1 MRENIAVTGI
11 ERDGA
16 AFRVTTESGTIR
28 AGLVVN
34 AAGPWAGH
42 IGRMAGLEVPVTG
55 TVQQVIATEATAPVM
70 RHLVA
75 HAGRHLSLKQGDGGH
90 LLVGGGWPGN
100 ADPRDG
106 ATRNLRR
113 SIEGNLWIA
122 GRVVPA
128 LEGLHAIRA
137 WTGLNV
143 QIDRAPIVGATAR
156 MPGFFH
162 TVTSNGMTLG
172 PVAGRMTADAVLGR
186 EAVPPQF
193 SLDRFG

>member
-1 MRENIAVTGI
+1 
-11 ERDGA
+11 
-16 AFRVTTESGTIR
+16 
-28 AGLVVN
+28 
-34 AAGPWAGH
+34 
-42 IGRMAGLEVPVTG
+42 
-55 TVQQVIATEATAPVM
+55 M

-90 LLVGGGWPGN
+90 LLVGGGWPGH
-100 ADPRDG
+100 ADERDG

-143 QIDRAPIVGATAR
+143 HIDRAPILGGTAR
-156 MPGFFH
+156 CPGFFH
-162 TVTSNGMTLG
+162 TVTSNGMTLA
-172 PVAGRMTADAVLGR
+172 PIAGRMTAEAVLGR
-186 EAVPPQF
+186 EAVPAHF